1 MHVSQKHFY
10 CSHISS
16 HLYLEVK
23 YFKIQCVCVCVC
35 LCAWMHSLC
44 SACVCAQVCIHM
56 FAKGVA
62 VSLLSLLPAVLLVQR
77 AGQVVLGQGSELHLA
92 ER

>member
-1 MHVSQKHFY
+1 M
-10 CSHISS
+10 
-16 HLYLEVK
+16 
-23 YFKIQCVCVCVC
+23 CVCVCT
-35 LCAWMHSLC
+35 
-44 SACVCAQVCIHM
+44 SACVHGYIHCVLPVCAQVCIHM

-62 VSLLSLLPAVLLVQR
+62 VSLLSLLPSVLLVQR